1 MAATAFFGHFFLG
14 IGPGIAFFLA
24 VIAPKS
30 FVVLL
35 SFFSAFYWLLVLL
48 LTSAV
53 FRGFVP
59 LPSTQPAYAGALLA
73 AVAIEEAARAGV
85 WQMHKR
91 ALSVL
96 QGMSASSGHSFTKLD
111 ELYLALG
118 WGYGHA
124 AVHVLFIFGSLL
136 PLTAGHGT
144 AYSTDCP
151 QMSVFTV
158 AALNSLGLGASLVA
172 LSVVALEAWG
182 RKSWLGAAYAPLMH
196 AGAALLTL
204 GSFRPGGCTAAV
216 AAQLA
221 LGLVNTWYAASIAW
235 KQGGSSSSSTGGGS
249 TARHSHSSGGSAGA
263 QPLGALPADGSSGSW
278 MAAAAADGGGSSGG
292 GAGRE
297 ASAAIVSPR
306 AGPPPSLRSR
316 GA

>member
-48 LTSAV
+48 LTSAI

-182 RKSWLGAAYAPLMH
+182 RKSWLGAAYAPLVH
-196 AGAALLTL
+196 AGAALLVSGWCVHRVKGCMNNCLQQMHQVGGRSWL
-204 GSFRPGGCTAAV
+204 GAAYALLV
-216 AAQLA
+216 HAGAAL
-221 LGLVNTWYAASIAW
+221 LV
-235 KQGGSSSSSTGGGS
+235 STGVC
-249 TARHSHSSGGSAGA
+249 
-263 QPLGALPADGSSGSW
+263 
-278 MAAAAADGGGSSGG
+278 MAAADYDN
-292 GAGRE
+292 RDFC
-297 ASAAIVSPR
+297 
-306 AGPPPSLRSR
+306 LQQ
-316 GA
+316 

>member
-24 VIAPKS
+24 IIAPKS

-48 LTSAV
+48 VTSAL

-59 LPSTQPAYAGALLA
+59 LPSTQPSYAGALLA

-96 QGMSASSGHSFTKLD
+96 QGMSASSGHSFNKLD

-124 AVHVLFIFGSLL
+124 AVHVLFMFASLL

-151 QMSVFTV
+151 QMSIFTV

-172 LSVVALEAWG
+172 LSVVAMEAWG
-182 RKSWLGAAYAPLMH
+182 RRSLLGAAYAPLVH
-196 AGAALLTL
+196 AGAALLVSERIWFDRWQWFGIACL
-204 GSFRPGGCTAAV
+204 NGGTRCAV
-216 AAQLA
+216 PQLCY
-221 LGLVNTWYAASIAW
+221 VNVHIDS
-235 KQGGSSSSSTGGGS
+235 
-249 TARHSHSSGGSAGA
+249 
-263 QPLGALPADGSSGSW
+263 
-278 MAAAAADGGGSSGG
+278 
-292 GAGRE
+292 
-297 ASAAIVSPR
+297 
-306 AGPPPSLRSR
+306 
-316 GA
+316 